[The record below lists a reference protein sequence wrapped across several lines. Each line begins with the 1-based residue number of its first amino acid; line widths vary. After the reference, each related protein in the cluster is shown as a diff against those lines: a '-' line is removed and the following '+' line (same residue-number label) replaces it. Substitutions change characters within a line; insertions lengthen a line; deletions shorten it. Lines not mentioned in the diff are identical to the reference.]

1 MQWGDVDEQQEG
13 HEAGRGLAI
22 SLLSMPVRVEVSL
35 TGAPWEFRARLL
47 EAGADYCLLTLVSP
61 CAPAVRRGATAI
73 LHVGTLG
80 AGELSFSATITD
92 VLRRP
97 AGLTIRCALE
107 RLGASETDLAARLY
121 YVASRPTPVSS
132 LR

>member
-1 MQWGDVDEQQEG
+1 MQWGDIDEH
-13 HEAGRGLAI
+13 HERPQAGRGLDI

-61 CAPAVRRGATAI
+61 CAPAMRPGATAG

-80 AGELSFSATITD
+80 GGQPSVAPPTTD
-92 VLRRP
+92 VLPRP
-97 AGLTIRCALE
+97 AGLTFPCALE
-107 RLGASETDLAARLY
+107 SLGASQIRLG
-121 YVASRPTPVSS
+121 P
-132 LR
+132 